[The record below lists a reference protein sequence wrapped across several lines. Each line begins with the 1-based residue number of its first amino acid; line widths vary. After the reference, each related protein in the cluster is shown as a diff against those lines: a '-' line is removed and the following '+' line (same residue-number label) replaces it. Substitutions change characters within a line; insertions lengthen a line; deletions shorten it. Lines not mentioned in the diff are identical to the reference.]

1 MSRIEKSK
9 PKIHKLLLFLFLTMT
24 LTNCQKEENNTE
36 QNKNIKT
43 VSIDETL
50 GFLKE
55 HAITTDATTSK
66 KTVLSP
72 DTANITQE
80 KIINSDQFMTVIPVF
95 STEKEST
102 TRLVLLKVHNVL
114 KSAIVKMTP
123 DQKVS
128 TEFFS
133 GKLFLYRIDG
143 SLITGFKVENGL
155 LVIQYFG
162 AEKRISKSTG
172 GEIELREVIIIN
184 RYHKSYALDV
194 EYFDWASGGAS
205 PESSADM
212 SYMWGSSDGGGG
224 NSNPPQNNTGLDPC
238 ETAAQATLDAKSTTF
253 TAAKA
258 AIIAASSDGKE
269 HSITLGRSTYN
280 EISQAPMNNGGQYNV
295 VTNTT
300 WPGAFAVLHNHPNNT
315 KPSAGDIYASVTLN
329 EKSVFFNTSFVLTG
343 GEVYAIVVTDLA
355 AAQAFVK
362 AYPAYIN
369 PPNTPEFPDS
379 LFYEMEALR
388 PAMGY
393 SQNGLAIAMAYV
405 LDQHNSGITLFKQDS
420 TGDFQPIKIKQITQ
434 PNGNKAYTTVPCY

>member
-1 MSRIEKSK
+1 
-9 PKIHKLLLFLFLTMT
+9 MT

-224 NSNPPQNNTGLDPC
+224 GNSNPQHYSPDPC
-238 ETAAQATLDAKSTTF
+238 ETAKQTNSDAKSNAF
-253 TAAKA
+253 KTALAK
-258 AIIAASSDGKE
+258 ILAASADGKE

-280 EISQAPMNNGGQYNV
+280 EISQAPMNNGG
-295 VTNTT
+295 TNDVKINATY
-300 WPGAFAVLHNHPNNT
+300 PGAFASIHNHPNKT
-315 KPSAGDIYASVTLN
+315 PLSAWDIYATITLH
-329 EKSVFFNTSFVLTG
+329 EKSPFFNTSFIATD
-343 GEVYAIVVTDLA
+343 GEVYAIVVNDLEA
-355 AAQAFVK
+355 AKAFVK
-362 AYPAYIN
+362 AYPADISPIY
-369 PPNTPEFPDS
+369 PPEFPDVIFNQMLDMRS
-379 LFYEMEALR
+379 YT
-388 PAMGY
+388 GQ
-393 SQNGLAIAMAYV
+393 SNQGKTTAIAFI
-405 LDQHNSGITLFKQDS
+405 LDKNNAGITLMKQDES
-420 TGDFQPIKIKQITQ
+420 GDFNPVKIQETTQ
-434 PNGNKAYTTVPCY
+434 TNGSKKYTAIPCN